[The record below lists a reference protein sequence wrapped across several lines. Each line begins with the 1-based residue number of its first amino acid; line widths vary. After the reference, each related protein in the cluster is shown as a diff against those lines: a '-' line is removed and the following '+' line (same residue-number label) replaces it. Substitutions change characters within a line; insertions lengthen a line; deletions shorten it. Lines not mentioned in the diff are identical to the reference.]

1 MTIQMKLT
9 VPAGAM
15 TGIGG
20 GVWPFFSH
28 MDCTF
33 GFDESVI
40 LVTNER
46 NIACMI

>member
-1 MTIQMKLT
+1 MKLT
-9 VPAGAM
+9 VPSGAM

-20 GVWPFFSH
+20 AVWPFFSH
-28 MDCTF
+28 MYCTF
-33 GFDESVI
+33 GFDELVI

>member
-1 MTIQMKLT
+1 MSIQMKLT
-9 VPAGAM
+9 MSAGAM

-33 GFDESVI
+33 AFDESVI
-40 LVTNER
+40 LVTNGR

>member
-1 MTIQMKLT
+1 MTVQMKLT

-15 TGIGG
+15 TGIDG

-46 NIACMI
+46 NITCMI

>member
-1 MTIQMKLT
+1 MTVQMKLT

-15 TGIGG
+15 TCISG

-33 GFDESVI
+33 GSDESVI